1 MSTAALEHA
10 VFSLPVAE
18 RITLA
23 DRLYA
28 SVPEE
33 VQTAADRAWLAE
45 AERRDA
51 EMEADPSIGLDFD
64 EVISSIRQKRTR
76 A

>member
-10 VFSLPVAE
+10 VFSLSLAE

-28 SVPEE
+28 SVPEQE
-33 VQTAADRAWLAE
+33 QTAADRAWLAE

-51 EMEADPSIGLDFD
+51 EMDADPSMGLDFD
-64 EVISSIRQKRTR
+64 EVISSIRQKRSK

>member
-10 VFSLPVAE
+10 VFSLSFAE

-28 SVPEE
+28 SVPEQE
-33 VQTAADRAWLAE
+33 QTAADRAWLAE

-51 EMEADPSIGLDFD
+51 EMEADPSMGLDFD
-64 EVISSIRQKRTR
+64 EVISSIRQKRSK